1 MQIYLFIFFSHRVC
15 KIRKQVEKNEE
26 MFASERERERED
38 DWIAKELAMMKNQ
51 KLERPKHPAMVRRND
66 NLGF

>member
-1 MQIYLFIFFSHRVC
+1 
-15 KIRKQVEKNEE
+15 

-38 DWIAKELAMMKNQ
+38 DWIAKELAMMKNE